1 MDGQY
6 SYSVDCMG
14 FELERLLNAGVKN
27 VMFFGIPDQKDE
39 VGSGAYNEN
48 GIVQR
53 ALREAKEKFP
63 ELYLITDVCM
73 CEYTSHGHCGML
85 CGHDVDNDRTLDLL
99 AKTALSHVEAGADMV
114 APSNMMD
121 GHIAAIREALDEA
134 GCKMTQI
141 MAYSAKMAC
150 GY

>member
-1 MDGQY
+1 MDKSSLIYPMFVKEGNDIREEIPSMDGQY
-6 SYSVDCMG
+6 RYSVDCMG

-63 ELYLITDVCM
+63 ELYLI
-73 CEYTSHGHCGML
+73 
-85 CGHDVDNDRTLDLL
+85 
-99 AKTALSHVEAGADMV
+99 ADTMWTMIGRWICLQR
-114 APSNMMD
+114 PLFLMWKP
-121 GHIAAIREALDEA
+121 E
-134 GCKMTQI
+134 QI
-141 MAYSAKMAC
+141 W
-150 GY
+150 